1 MKKIIP
7 LLLFVLIAIPAF
19 AQEGQSE
26 IAVTPKRLELA
37 GKMHEI
43 WPIRTR
49 IESALDSAAQSF
61 PVERQTEIKAAMRKS
76 IKFDQVEEASKR
88 AMAETFTE
96 EELEAMI
103 TFYGSEAG
111 RAVSAKT
118 GDYEG
123 ALRPVLIEMLDK
135 AMLDL
140 RTGQPQ

>member
-1 MKKIIP
+1 MKKIILFFCLF
-7 LLLFVLIAIPAF
+7 LLTAPAF
-19 AQEGQSE
+19 AQEQQSE
-26 IAVTPKRLELA
+26 IVVTPKRLELA

-49 IESALDSAAQSF
+49 IEAALEAASQNF
-61 PVERQTEIKAAMRKS
+61 PVERQSEVKAAMRKS

-118 GDYEG
+118 GDYEA